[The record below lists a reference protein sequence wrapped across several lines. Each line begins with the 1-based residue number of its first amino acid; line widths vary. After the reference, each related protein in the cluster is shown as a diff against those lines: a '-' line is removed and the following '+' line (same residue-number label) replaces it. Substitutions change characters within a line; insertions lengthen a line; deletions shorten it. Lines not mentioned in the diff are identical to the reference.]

1 MKAQLDVLS
10 DAHHKAYRK
19 LLHLIRSGDTLQNNI
34 QAQHLYLGTWYL
46 NTEGVQ
52 TTRVIGGET
61 GRLFPSFRACRGGSR
76 PLVPVAPWVRNA
88 LPVAWV
94 ASVDESA
101 RASKG
106 GDTGRGA
113 AGFGG
118 VTCRGALCSDGD
130 TGRDLDSLCRFI
142 AAAARRTAAAV

>member
-1 MKAQLDVLS
+1 M
-10 DAHHKAYRK
+10 
-19 LLHLIRSGDTLQNNI
+19 
-34 QAQHLYLGTWYL
+34 
-46 NTEGVQ
+46 
-52 TTRVIGGET
+52 
-61 GRLFPSFRACRGGSR
+61 
-76 PLVPVAPWVRNA
+76 VPVAPWVRNA

-118 VTCRGALCSDGD
+118 VHVEVPCALMAIQDEIWTVFAGSSLLQHAEPRQLSDPFGQAE
-130 TGRDLDSLCRFI
+130 RP
-142 AAAARRTAAAV
+142 AVVVAES